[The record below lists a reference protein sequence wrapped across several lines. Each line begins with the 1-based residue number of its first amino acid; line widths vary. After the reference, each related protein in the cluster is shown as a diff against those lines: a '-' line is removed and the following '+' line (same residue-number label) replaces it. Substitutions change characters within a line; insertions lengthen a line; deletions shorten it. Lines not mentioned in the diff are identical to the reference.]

1 MAVRAQ
7 TEDRDAR
14 GVTRRPGRICVRTG
28 EGAASCV
35 CERAEG
41 CAARPGRALA
51 LALVW
56 GDALDNSPECVRQC
70 VSWLVHA
77 L

>member
-14 GVTRRPGRICVRTG
+14 GVTRPRPGRICVRTG

-41 CAARPGRALA
+41 CAARRESLTSVGRR
-51 LALVW
+51 
-56 GDALDNSPECVRQC
+56 LDIIHRSVFDS
-70 VSWLVHA
+70 V
-77 L
+77 